1 MRAAALLIALAMLL
15 PGSFVAPQIGMLAW
29 CWMSFASPQQY
40 AYFTTL
46 PLVYI
51 VALVTAIGWVCSPEP
66 KRIPFNATTIFI
78 IAFMACMTLSTMLS
92 LDPSLSWKAWDR
104 NIKNVLIALAIMA
117 LMRSRV
123 RIYALVWVIV
133 LSLGMYSIKGGLFT
147 IVTGSVNHVVG
158 LSGTMI
164 ADNNQIGLAMTI
176 AWPLMYYLRQHSV
189 NRWVRHGLVVMMVLT
204 IAAVLGTYSRGA
216 FLAFSIV
223 LIYFFWKS
231 RHKLT
236 IAVCGAALLVPI
248 VLYVPRGWVDR
259 MQSIETYQE
268 DSSALGRFAS
278 WQLAISI
285 AKARPLIGGGLE
297 LILSPR
303 VIERFS
309 PGKPALEAHSVWFE
323 TLADTGYPGLVLFAL
338 IWLTG
343 WYQCISIRR
352 ALRYRPD
359 LLWARDLATM
369 GQLSLAGFAV
379 AGSFLSMAY
388 YDVYYAI
395 IAIVSVVHYDFA
407 VRSRAPVAARE
418 GLIPALPRDGVPAAE
433 RSG

>member
-123 RIYALVWVIV
+123 RIHALVWVIV

-297 LILSPR
+297 IDPIAAR
-303 VIERFS
+303 
-309 PGKPALEAHSVWFE
+309 H
-323 TLADTGYPGLVLFAL
+323 
-338 IWLTG
+338 
-343 WYQCISIRR
+343 R
-352 ALRYRPD
+352 ALLPGQARARGAQRLVRDAGGYRLP
-359 LLWARDLATM
+359 WARAVRAHLAHR
-369 GQLSLAGFAV
+369 LVSVHFHPPRLALP
-379 AGSFLSMAY
+379 AGS
-388 YDVYYAI
+388 
-395 IAIVSVVHYDFA
+395 SVGA
-407 VRSRAPVAARE
+407 GSRHHGTAQPCRLRRRRQLPVD
-418 GLIPALPRDGVPAAE
+418 GLL
-433 RSG
+433 